1 MPEEG
6 VELTEKEKLLSN
18 AEVLKLAQL
27 FVAEGVDKI
36 RLTGGEPMVRKDLLQ
51 IIGISVSIIV
61 DFRRNS
67 CI

>member
-18 AEVLKLAQL
+18 GEVLKLAQL

-61 DFRRNS
+61 GIRRNS

>member
-6 VELTEKEKLLSN
+6 VELTKKEKLLSN

-51 IIGISVSIIV
+51 IIGISVSIII
-61 DFRRNS
+61 
-67 CI
+67 C